1 MENDKNS
8 NDVTG
13 RKSEAMEL
21 LSGLLEFVGQA
32 RKTKAEKLAALLGAG
47 MVPVAIVENVG
58 VADVPLSV

>member
-32 RKTKAEKLAALLGAG
+32 RKTKAEKLAALKAA
-47 MVPVAIVENVG
+47 VEIVNTEP
-58 VADVPLSV
+58 DFTIQFDT